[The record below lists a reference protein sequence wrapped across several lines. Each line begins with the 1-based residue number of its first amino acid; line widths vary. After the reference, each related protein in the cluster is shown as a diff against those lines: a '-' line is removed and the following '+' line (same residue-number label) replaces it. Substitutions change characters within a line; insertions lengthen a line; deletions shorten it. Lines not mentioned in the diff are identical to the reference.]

1 MTENACENLHHY
13 ECKSSL
19 EVGGGIGLFTKV
31 PLSVG
36 SKVATIPQSCVLT
49 TTKAL
54 KTQFGQAIQQAIS
67 KHPQKSDEF
76 ILLMWMAIGR
86 KDVSHPFHPYLASLP
101 QEPVLPLSWPD
112 SMINTATT
120 LLNTNLGDAL
130 AFHRTLVYGTYADL
144 IKVVRETNPNLLPGK
159 YSKRRRSN
167 VAVIIEKLIFISS
180 IFFYC
185 LLLNHSFQTNP
196 NKITNCFKLILSIYN
211 FTNYICSMRSSIFDF

>member
-1 MTENACENLHHY
+1 MKRTTVQHDSQPTKKIKLSNPHESLIQWLTENACENLHHY

-54 KTQFGQAIQQAIS
+54 KTPFGQAIQQAIS

-76 ILLMWMAIGR
+76 ILLMWMAKGR

-144 IKVVRETNPNLLPGK
+144 IKVVRETNPLLLPGK
-159 YSKRRRSN
+159 YSKRCRSN
-167 VAVIIEKLIFISS
+167 VV
-180 IFFYC
+180 C
-185 LLLNHSFQTNP
+185 ND
-196 NKITNCFKLILSIYN
+196 
-211 FTNYICSMRSSIFDF
+211 R